1 MPATRPIESFGVVQ
15 QQSELAPAQMVHA
28 FFDRFENVCPR
39 YVSRVP
45 AMLIG
50 LIVFNVLV
58 SLLLDSVVLEK
69 RLHSTAMDPFLR
81 MRWVLMLVVIVGGCG
96 WVAGKVHEQM
106 YLIDSLKVNKDHFAL
121 SFWMGEYAKRLR

>member
-1 MPATRPIESFGVVQ
+1 
-15 QQSELAPAQMVHA
+15 MVHA

-58 SLLLDSVVLEK
+58 MLLLDSVVLEK
-69 RLHSTAMDPFLR
+69 RLHSTAMDPTLR

-96 WVAGKVHEQM
+96 WVAGKVQEKM
-106 YLIDSLKVNKDHFAL
+106 YMVDSLKVNKDHFAL
-121 SFWMGEYAKRLR
+121 AFWLGEYAKRLK